1 MTAGSKERS
10 MSVLKK
16 LYSRNFFILNL
27 VLVGVLIGFALAY
40 TGFSRSISGL
50 PTASVG
56 AEGPMTQAPADVK
69 AALAAAESV
78 QNAFRYVAQT
88 VQPAVVEINVV
99 ETTTDQQNP
108 GDQVPPFFFQMP
120 DQGQDQNPQPYQ
132 ERGLGSGIVVRRD
145 GKTVYVLTNNHV
157 AGSASDIT
165 VTTHD
170 GKEYKATLVGKDERK
185 DLALVKFESDS
196 PSIAVATL
204 GDSSSLRVG
213 DWAIA
218 IGNPFGLISS
228 VTTGIVSAIG
238 RTGSDLGPSG
248 APDGNISDF
257 IQTDA
262 SINKGNS
269 GGALVNIRGEVVG
282 INTWIASP
290 TGGSIGL
297 GFAIPINNA
306 KKAIDDFITKGK
318 VSYGWLGVSLRDI
331 DKASAAELGVDPKAG
346 AFVAHVFHDSPAEKG
361 GFLPGDFVTN
371 VNGTDIKGLDQLVR
385 IVGDLPAG
393 KGASFVVSRSGKT
406 LKLAV
411 VIEPRKDSVAAN
423 DGNVYPGLDVVSLKS
438 EDVDQTKLPKGASGV
453 IVTNVIP
460 RSPAAT
466 IGVKP
471 GDIITQVNGA
481 SIANMRDF
489 YRLIDDPSATKIAFT
504 VNRDGATVS
513 TLAYVR
519 R

>member
-1 MTAGSKERS
+1 
-10 MSVLKK
+10 MSILKR

-40 TGFSRSISGL
+40 TGFSRSISGG
-50 PTASVG
+50 PAATIR
-56 AEGPMTQAPADVK
+56 AESPMAQAPAEAK
-69 AALAAAESV
+69 AAVATAESV
-78 QNAFRYVAQT
+78 QNAFRYVAER

-99 ETTTDQQNP
+99 EKATERQSPD
-108 GDQVPPFFFQMP
+108 DQVPPFFFQMP
-120 DQGQDQNPQPYQ
+120 DQGQDQNQNPRQYQ
-132 ERGLGSGIVVRRD
+132 EHGLGSGIIVRRD
-145 GKTVYVLTNNHV
+145 GRTVYVLTNNHV
-157 AGSASDIT
+157 AGSATDIT
-165 VTTHD
+165 VTTFD
-170 GKEYKATLVGKDERK
+170 NKEYKASLVGKDERK
-185 DLALVKFESDS
+185 DLALIKFDSDA
-196 PSIAVATL
+196 PNIVVATL
-204 GDSSSLRVG
+204 GDSSALRVG

-218 IGNPFGLISS
+218 IGNPFGLVSS
-228 VTTGIVSAIG
+228 VTAGIVSAIG

-269 GGALVNIRGEVVG
+269 GGALVNIRGEVIG

-297 GFAIPINNA
+297 GFAVPINNA
-306 KKAIDDFITKGK
+306 KRAIDDFITKGK

-331 DKASAAELGVDPKAG
+331 DKASATELGVDPRGG
-346 AFVAHVFHDSPAEKG
+346 AFIAHVFHDSPADKG
-361 GFLPGDFVTN
+361 GFLPGDFV
-371 VNGTDIKGLDQLVR
+371 VNANGVDIRGLDQLVR

-393 KGASFVVSRSGKT
+393 KVANFVVSRGGKT

-411 VIEPRKDSVAAN
+411 TIEPRKDSVAAN
-423 DGNVYPGLDVVSLKS
+423 DNNVYPGLDVVSLKS
-438 EDVDQTKLPKGASGV
+438 DAIDQTKLPKGASGV
-453 IVTNVIP
+453 VVTNVIP
-460 RSPAAT
+460 QSPAAT

-471 GDIITQVNGA
+471 GDIITRVNDTA
-481 SIANMRDF
+481 IANVRDF
-489 YRLIDDPSATKIAFT
+489 YRLINDRAASKIAFT
-504 VNRDGATVS
+504 VNRDGTTVT